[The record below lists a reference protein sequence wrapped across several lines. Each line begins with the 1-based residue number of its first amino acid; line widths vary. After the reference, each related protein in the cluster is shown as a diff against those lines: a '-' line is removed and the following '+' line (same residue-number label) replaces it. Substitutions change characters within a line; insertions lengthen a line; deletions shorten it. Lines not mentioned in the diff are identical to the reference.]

1 MPKSE
6 VYMKQESTVDLLL
19 DVDQRPSAGKGILL
33 SFQHVFAM
41 FGATILVP
49 LILGMPVSVALFAS
63 GVGTLIYMIS
73 TGFKVPV
80 YLGSS
85 FAFITAMSLAMKEMG
100 GDVSAAQTGV
110 ILTGLVY
117 VLVAAGVRFAGT
129 KWIDK
134 LLPPI
139 IIGPMIIVIGLGLA
153 GSAVTNAGLVADGNW
168 KNALVAVVTFLIA
181 AFINTKG
188 KGFLR
193 IIPFL
198 FAIIGGYLFALT
210 LGLVDF
216 TPVLKANWF
225 EIPGFYLPFST
236 GGAFKEYNLYFGPE
250 TIAILPIAIV
260 TISEHIGDHTVLGQI
275 CGRQFLKEPGL
286 HRTLLGDGIATSVS
300 AFLGGPANTT
310 YGENTGV
317 IGMTRIASVSVI
329 RNAALIAIAL
339 SFLGKF
345 TALISTIPNAVL
357 GGMSIL
363 LYGVIASNGL
373 KVLIKERV
381 DFAQMRNLIIASA
394 MLVLGLGGA
403 ILKLGP
409 VTLSGT
415 ALSAMTGII
424 LNLILPYE
432 NKD

>member
-1 MPKSE
+1 
-6 VYMKQESTVDLLL
+6 MKQESTVDLLL
-19 DVDQRPSAGKGILL
+19 DVDQRPSVGKGILL

-73 TGFKVPV
+73 TGFRVPV

-381 DFAQMRNLIIASA
+381 DFGQMRNLIIASA

>member
-1 MPKSE
+1 
-6 VYMKQESTVDLLL
+6 MKQESTVDLLL

-117 VLVAAGVRFAGT
+117 VLVAASVRFAGT

-236 GGAFKEYNLYFGPE
+236 GGTFKEYNLYFGPE

-317 IGMTRIASVSVI
+317 IGMTRIASVSII
-329 RNAALIAIAL
+329 RNAAFIAIAL

-381 DFAQMRNLIIASA
+381 DFGQMRNLIIASA

-415 ALSAMTGII
+415 TLSYQ
-424 LNLILPYE
+424 P
-432 NKD
+432 

>member
-1 MPKSE
+1 
-6 VYMKQESTVDLLL
+6 MKQESTVDLLL
-19 DVDQRPSAGKGILL
+19 DVDQRPSTGKGILL

-329 RNAALIAIAL
+329 RNAAFIAIAL

-345 TALISTIPNAVL
+345 TALISTIPSAVL

-381 DFAQMRNLIIASA
+381 DFSQMRNLIIASA

-403 ILKLGP
+403 ILKVGP